1 MTAED
6 NPELPPIEHF
16 LAFEERV
23 WKALMTGDA
32 EIDKEMLSPGFLGV
46 YPSGFSDRDGHAGQL
61 ESGPTISDY
70 ALSDVQLLPVG
81 PRHAMLIYAATYTR
95 PGQVPPEKM
104 YVSSLWERQGQS
116 WCNIFSQ
123 DTPATGD

>member
-6 NPELPPIEHF
+6 NPELPPIEQF

-32 EIDKEMLSPGFLGV
+32 EIDKDMLSPGFLGV

-61 ESGPTISDY
+61 ENGPAVSDY
-70 ALSDVQLLPVG
+70 ALSDVQLLPIG
-81 PRHAMLIYAATYTR
+81 RDHAMLVYTATYSR
-95 PGQVPPEKM
+95 SGRSSSEKM
-104 YVSSLWERQGQS
+104 YVSSLWERQGRR
-116 WCNIFSQ
+116 WRNTFSQ
-123 DTPATGD
+123 DTPATDD